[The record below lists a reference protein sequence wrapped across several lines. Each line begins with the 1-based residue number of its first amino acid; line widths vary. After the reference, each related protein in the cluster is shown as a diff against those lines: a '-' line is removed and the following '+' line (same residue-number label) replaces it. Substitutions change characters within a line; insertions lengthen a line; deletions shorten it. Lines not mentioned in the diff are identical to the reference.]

1 MPRVNESKLD
11 HKTKA
16 GSESDLQI
24 IKQTALSRVRI
35 LYLVIV
41 VLAAFAIVL
50 PILERTRAHSQHD
63 QGNRQKPRNFDAQIT
78 ANANDLLTDGR
89 TAFRFDTFGDE
100 AFWGDTLQ
108 LHKAIEG
115 AGLGGVGPGIS
126 PNTALNLGLKVDVGA
141 LPQPLQ
147 EDLRKGQVNLD
158 DPATTLALL
167 KLNAVLGV
175 KGIFQGDTLSSVGLT
190 CTVCH
195 STVDNSLAFGIGHRL
210 DGWANRDLDPGK
222 IIAAAPN
229 LSPFTNLLGVS
240 DATVRT
246 VLNSWGPGK
255 FDAELFLDG
264 KAFNPQQVTD
274 GVRTGANV
282 PGATLIP
289 NAFGLA
295 GFNQHTWTG
304 AWGTVTYWNALV
316 ANLEMHGKGRFFDPR
331 LNNAAQFPI
340 AAANGFGD
348 LTHIDP
354 DDDLITK
361 KLPALQFFQLAIPAP
376 TPQPGRDF
384 DQAAAKRGDELFSG
398 KAKCNNCHVEPLW
411 TEPGWNL
418 HKPDEIGIDSFQ
430 ADRAPDRTYKTMNL
444 AGIFVRE
451 NGLFMRP
458 ANKGRYYHDGRFATL
473 LDVVNHYNTRFSLG
487 LTEQEKLDLVEYLKS
502 LPERE

>member
-1 MPRVNESKLD
+1 ML
-11 HKTKA
+11 
-16 GSESDLQI
+16 
-24 IKQTALSRVRI
+24 
-35 LYLVIV
+35 
-41 VLAAFAIVL
+41 LATVAIVL
-50 PILERTRAHSQHD
+50 PILQRTRAHSQPPNHD
-63 QGNRQKPRNFDAQIT
+63 QGTPKKLRNFDAEIT
-78 ANANDLLTDGR
+78 SNANELIENGR
-89 TAFRFDTFGDE
+89 SIFRFDTFGDE
-100 AFWGDTLQ
+100 AFWGGALQ
-108 LHKAIEG
+108 LNKAIEG
-115 AGLGGVGPGIS
+115 ANFGGVGPGIS
-126 PNTALNLGLKVDVGA
+126 PNTALNLGLKVDVDA

-147 EDLRKGQVNLD
+147 EQLRKGQVNLD

-175 KGIFQGDTLSSVGLT
+175 KGIFQGNSLSSVGLT
-190 CTVCH
+190 CAVCH

-210 DGWANRDLDPGK
+210 DGWANRDLDVGK
-222 IIAAAPN
+222 IVAAAPN

-274 GVRTGANV
+274 GVVTGTNV
-282 PGATLIP
+282 SGATLIP

-304 AWGTVTYWNALV
+304 SWGTVTYWNVFV
-316 ANLEMHGKGRFFDPR
+316 ANLELHGVGRFFDPR
-331 LNNAAQFPI
+331 LNNAAKFPI

-348 LTHIDP
+348 LPHIDP
-354 DDDLITK
+354 DDDLITG
-361 KLPALQFFQLAIPAP
+361 KLPALHFYQLAIPAP
-376 TPQPGRDF
+376 APEAGTDF
-384 DQAAAKRGDELFSG
+384 DPAAAARGDELFSG
-398 KAKCNNCHVEPLW
+398 KAGCNRCHVEPLW

-418 HKPDEIGIDSFQ
+418 HKPADIGVDSFQ
-430 ADRAPDRTYKTMNL
+430 ADRAPDGDYKTMNL

-458 ANKGRYYHDGRFATL
+458 ENKGRYYHDGRFATL

-487 LTEQEKLDLVEYLKS
+487 LTTQEKLDVVEYLKS